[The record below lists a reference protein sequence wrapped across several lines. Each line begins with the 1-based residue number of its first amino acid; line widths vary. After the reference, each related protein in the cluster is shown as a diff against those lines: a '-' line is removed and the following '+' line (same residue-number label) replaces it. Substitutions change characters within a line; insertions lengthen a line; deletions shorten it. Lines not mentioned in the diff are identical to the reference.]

1 MTQGDQITQTLSR
14 LKWPLRL
21 TWAGLWAERLIRAFW
36 PLWSVLAATIA
47 ALALGLHD
55 LLPVEAAWAAAVMC
69 VTGAGWTLVAGLRG
83 FRRPTRDEALIRLD
97 ATLAGRPI
105 AALSDTQAIGASDPA
120 SQAVWRAHLA
130 RMAARAAGARP
141 VAPDMRLS
149 RRDPYALRYAALTAL
164 ITALAFGSLWR
175 VAAVADFGPGG
186 ASSLANGPVWEGWIQ
201 PPPYTGKPG
210 LYLNDID
217 RAEIAVPTGSRV
229 TLRLYGEVGALKVAE
244 TVSGRAVPGPD
255 DVSPSGNAENPGQDF
270 TIAQSG
276 TLAIDGPGGRTWAI
290 EVIPDS
296 APMVTFTGEM
306 GHTADGRMMQA
317 FTATDDYG
325 VLRGTAEITLDLAS
339 VDRRYGL
346 SAVPERRD
354 AVVLDLPMPITGSRA
369 EFTEALSDDLSKDP
383 FANLPVMIRLMAED
397 ASGQTGHSPPLKVI
411 LPGRRFFDPLAAA
424 IIEMRRDLLWSRDSA
439 VRVVQ
444 VFKAITHRPAGFFRN
459 ERAYLRLRV
468 ALHALDAAAP
478 HGLTPE
484 FRDEMADVLWDI
496 ALLVEE
502 GDLNSALER
511 LRRAQDRLSEAIK
524 NGANEAEIAELMQD
538 MRDALNNYMRQLAED
553 AARNPDQQTTD
564 NQDMMELSGDQL
576 QQMLDRLQQLM
587 EEGRMAEA
595 AELMDALRQMMENM
609 QVTQGQGGQQSPGQQ
624 GMRDLA
630 ETLRDQQGLSDESFQ
645 QLQDEYNNGQPGQDG
660 QPQPAEP
667 QPGELGQEGQGT
679 QEGVGREGQ
688 GQGRSLAERQR
699 DLADRLNGLSAG
711 NLPGRGS
718 DKGDAGRQALD
729 QAGRAM
735 KDAEDALRRG
745 DLSGALDRQAE
756 AMEAMREGMRNLG
769 EAQAEDSQRD
779 NPDGQGE
786 AYGRADP
793 NSQRDP
799 LGRDPGQTGR
809 IGSDRNLLQG
819 DDVYRRAQD
828 LLDEIRRRSGD
839 QSRPDLELDYLR
851 RLLERF

>member
-1 MTQGDQITQTLSR
+1 MTQGDQINHTLTR

-36 PLWSVLAATIA
+36 PLWTVLATTIA
-47 ALALGLHD
+47 ALAFGVQDH
-55 LLPVEAAWAAAVMC
+55 LPLEAAWSAAVLC
-69 VTGAGWTLVAGLRG
+69 LAGAGWTLIRGLRQL
-83 FRRPTRDEALIRLD
+83 RPPSRDEALIRLD
-97 ATLAGRPI
+97 AALPGRPI
-105 AALSDTQAIGASDPA
+105 AALADTQAIGATDPA

-130 RMAARAAGARP
+130 RMAALAAAAQP
-141 VAPDMRLS
+141 VPPDLRLA
-149 RRDPYALRYAALTAL
+149 RRDPFALRYAALTAL
-164 ITALAFGSLWR
+164 IVALVFGSLWR
-175 VAAVADFGPGG
+175 VATVADLGPGG
-186 ASSLANGPVWEGWIQ
+186 AASLTNGPVWEGWIQ
-201 PPPYTGKPG
+201 PPPHTGKPG

-217 RAEIAVPTGSRV
+217 RAEIAVPADSRV
-229 TLRLYGEVGALKVAE
+229 TLRLYGEVGALTVAE
-244 TVSGRAVPGPD
+244 TLSGRAAPAPGTGPA
-255 DVSPSGNAENPGQDF
+255 STETSSQDF
-270 TIAQSG
+270 TVTQSG

-306 GHTADGRMMQA
+306 GHQADGRMMQA

-325 VLRGTAEITLDLAS
+325 ILRGSAEITLDLAS

-346 SAVPERRD
+346 SPLPEPRD
-354 AVVLDLPMPITGSRA
+354 PVVLDLPMPITGSRA
-369 EFTEALSDDLSKDP
+369 EFTETLTDDLSKHP
-383 FANLPVMIRLMAED
+383 FANLPVTIRLTAED
-397 ASGQTGHSPPLKVI
+397 ASGQTGMSPPLQVI

-424 IIEMRRDLLWSRDSA
+424 IIEMRRDLLWSRDNA

-444 VFKAITHRPAGFFRN
+444 VVKALTHRPEGLFRN

-468 ALHALDAAAP
+468 ALRAMDAAAP
-478 HGLTPE
+478 HGLTTE

-496 ALLVEE
+496 ALMVEE
-502 GDLNSALER
+502 GDLASALER
-511 LRRAQDRLSEAIK
+511 LRRVQDRLSEAIK

-538 MRDALNNYMRQLAED
+538 MREALNNYMRQLAED
-553 AARNPDQQTTD
+553 AARNPDQQMSD

-609 QVTQGQGGQQSPGQQ
+609 QVTQGGGGQQSPGQQ

-630 ETLRDQQGLSDESFQ
+630 ETLRDQQGLSDDSFQ
-645 QLQDEYNNGQPGQDG
+645 QLQDEYNGGQGTQDG
-660 QPQPAEP
+660 QPQP
-667 QPGELGQEGQGT
+667 GEQGQEGQGT
-679 QEGVGREGQ
+679 QQGVGREGQ

-699 DLADRLNGLSAG
+699 DLAERLNGLSSG
-711 NLPGRGS
+711 SLPGRGS
-718 DKGDAGRQALD
+718 DKGDAGREALD

-735 KDAEDALRRG
+735 KDAEEALRRG

-756 AMEAMREGMRNLG
+756 AMEALREGMRNLG
-769 EAQAEDSQRD
+769 EAQAEDSQRN